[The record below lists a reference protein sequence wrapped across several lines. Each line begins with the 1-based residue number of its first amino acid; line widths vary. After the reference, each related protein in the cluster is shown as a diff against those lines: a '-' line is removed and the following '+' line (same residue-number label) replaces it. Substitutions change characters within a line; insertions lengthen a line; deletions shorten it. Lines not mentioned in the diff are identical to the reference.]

1 MDIILTFHAWKDSGD
16 VSGSIL
22 IPFIHFFLRCK
33 PFFLDFF
40 FTWYF
45 ISVFF
50 KHSKKIMFLSK
61 VMQSSKEEVPNIAAP
76 ATFSQKHIMP
86 SSLSQVD
93 STVFQELPEELRKD
107 IIEHLAKHQGPESKG
122 ALSNVSDKQIEVE
135 ASDLNDLW
143 VGNPPKWVMK
153 FQISNCSMFN
163 YFVEV
168 YQSGSGGCLSSI
180 LQCMMSRIFVLTDVR
195 TVGFGD
201 AVTWLCELFRQY
213 IDLKITTDV
222 EEIYVCVCLLRR

>member
-1 MDIILTFHAWKDSGD
+1 
-16 VSGSIL
+16 
-22 IPFIHFFLRCK
+22 
-33 PFFLDFF
+33 
-40 FTWYF
+40 
-45 ISVFF
+45 
-50 KHSKKIMFLSK
+50 
-61 VMQSSKEEVPNIAAP
+61 MQSSKEEVPNIAAP

-107 IIEHLAKHQGPESKG
+107 IIEHLAKHQGPESMKG
-122 ALSNVSDKQIEVE
+122 ALSSVSDKQIEVE
-135 ASDLNDLW
+135 ASDFNDLW

-153 FQISNCSMFN
+153 FQISNCRMLN

-180 LQCMMSRIFVLTDVR
+180 LQCMMSRIFVLTDVG

-222 EEIYVCVCLLRR
+222 EEIYVCVCLLRRLSGRSGFLLQVYNVVLPHLQASMAEKYGGTLSIPSL

>member
-1 MDIILTFHAWKDSGD
+1 MQTLFPIIVFDL
-16 VSGSIL
+16 V
-22 IPFIHFFLRCK
+22 
-33 PFFLDFF
+33 FF
-40 FTWYF
+40 F
-45 ISVFF
+45 VLF
-50 KHSKKIMFLSK
+50 KHSKKITFVSK
-61 VMQSSKEEVPNIAAP
+61 VMQSSKEEVPNIAAR
-76 ATFSQKHIMP
+76 ATSSQKHIMP

-107 IIEHLAKHQGPESKG
+107 IIEHLAKYQGPESMKG

-153 FQISNCSMFN
+153 FQISNCSMLICFA
-163 YFVEV
+163 EI

-180 LQCMMSRIFVLTDVR
+180 LQCMMSRIFVLTGVG

-213 IDLKITTDV
+213 IDLKITIDV
-222 EEIYVCVCLLRR
+222 EEIYVCVCLLRRYVYLEDSHHFYAAAMAISFITLLLC